1 MSMSVGTE
9 PARRAPAA
17 SGEDATLAWLDA
29 LAGGTCTPE
38 AFLSAM
44 QEQFEEDRDEGWEV
58 LSLLDQYYRRGKIK
72 AEVFHSIKS
81 SLEGMLLNGEEGVSL
96 TARPPASVNVTAPA
110 APSKSAPK

>member
-72 AEVFHSIKS
+72 PELFHSLKS
-81 SLEGMLLNGEEGVSL
+81 RLEGLVLNADGGMVV
-96 TARPPASVNVTAPA
+96 TPIRPRASTPVAEPA
-110 APSKSAPK
+110 AALKKP